1 MIIIIIYAIPDR
13 DKNDSQIGRD
23 VAAQRP
29 PKGLRMTKINRR
41 FTSILLASTAL
52 VAGLGLVTAPASAG
66 SIKNN
71 SPVELTIGGQLNR
84 AFLYV
89 NDGEEGMYRHVDNE
103 NDSTR
108 MFLNADGKINEDWS
122 VGTQFIV
129 LMRSNPS
136 NEMSAS
142 TESAGAGSFEEEAA
156 EVYFTHKRL
165 GTLWLGQGDT
175 ATNGISETDLSG
187 TGVAGYSSVGDVAG
201 GFAFITSATGARSTA
216 TIGGSADNLDGL
228 NVADRIRYDSPEING
243 FHLSTSLLDN
253 GIIDA
258 ALYYSGDISGITV
271 EAAAGW
277 YNGSGNTDAFTD
289 GVSGSVSALAP
300 SGFSL
305 TLAAGTKSSATQ
317 GRDDPKFYY
326 GKVGY
331 QAKLNTF
338 GTTAFAVDLG
348 RFEDSAQN
356 GDTLDTFGAQAVQEI
371 EGTGSSVYVAYRYHT
386 LDRSGTDFDAIHSI
400 MTGAYVAF

>member
-1 MIIIIIYAIPDR
+1 
-13 DKNDSQIGRD
+13 
-23 VAAQRP
+23 
-29 PKGLRMTKINRR
+29 MTKSNKR
-41 FTSILLASTAL
+41 FTSTLLATTAL
-52 VAGLGLVTAPASAG
+52 IAGLGLAAAPASAG

-71 SPVELTIGGQLNR
+71 SPVELTVGGQLNR

-108 MFLNADGKINEDWS
+108 FFLNADGKINEDWS
-122 VGTQFIV
+122 VGTQFIM

-136 NEMSAS
+136 NEMSA
-142 TESAGAGSFEEEAA
+142 TVESAGTGSFEEEAA

-201 GFAFITSATGARSTA
+201 GFAFVTSATGARSTA

-228 NVADRIRYDSPEING
+228 DTADRIRYDSPEING
-243 FHLSTSLLDN
+243 FHLSTSLLS
-253 GIIDA
+253 GGAVDA
-258 ALYYSGDISGITV
+258 ALYYAGEISGATV
-271 EAAAGW
+271 EAAVGW
-277 YNGSGNTDAFTD
+277 YNTSSNPNNEDQFEGGF
-289 GVSGSVSALAP
+289 SGSISALLP
-300 SGFSL
+300 SGFNL
-305 TLAAGTKSSATQ
+305 TLAAGTKSAATQ

-338 GTTAFAVDLG
+338 GPTAFAVDLG

>member
-1 MIIIIIYAIPDR
+1 
-13 DKNDSQIGRD
+13 
-23 VAAQRP
+23 
-29 PKGLRMTKINRR
+29 MTKSNRR
-41 FTSILLASTAL
+41 LTSTLLASTAL
-52 VAGLGLVTAPASAG
+52 IAGLSMMAAPGSAG

-71 SPVELTIGGQLNR
+71 SPVELTVGGQLNR

-108 MFLNADGKINEDWS
+108 IFLNADGKINEDWS
-122 VGTQFIV
+122 VGTQFIM

-136 NEMSAS
+136 NEMSAT
-142 TESAGAGSFEEEAA
+142 TESAGANKFEEEAA

-165 GTLWLGQGDT
+165 GTLWLGQGDA

-201 GFAFITSATGARSTA
+201 GFAFVTSATGARSTA
-216 TIGGSADNLDGL
+216 TIGASADNLDGL

-243 FHLSTSLLDN
+243 FHLSTSLLGN

-258 ALYYSGDISGITV
+258 ALYYSGEVSGIAV

-277 YNGSGNTDAFTD
+277 YNGSGNTAAFTD
-289 GVSGSVSALAP
+289 GVSGSISALVP

-326 GKVGY
+326 GKIGY

-338 GTTAFAVDLG
+338 GPTAFAVDVG

>member
-1 MIIIIIYAIPDR
+1 MTPSKIYR
-13 DKNDSQIGRD
+13 
-23 VAAQRP
+23 
-29 PKGLRMTKINRR
+29 
-41 FTSILLASTAL
+41 LLPALLCATAL
-52 VAGLGLVTAPASAG
+52 STVALGIPASAHAG
-66 SIKNN
+66 SITNN

-108 MFLNADGKINEDWS
+108 IFLNADGKINEDWS
-122 VGTQFIV
+122 VGTQFIM

-136 NEMSAS
+136 NEMSA
-142 TESAGAGSFEEEAA
+142 TAESAGAGSFEEEAA

-187 TGVAGYSSVGDVAG
+187 TSVAGYSSVGDLAG
-201 GFAFITSATGARSTA
+201 GFAFVTSATGARSSA
-216 TIGGSADNLDGL
+216 TIGGAADNLDGL
-228 NVADRIRYDSPEING
+228 DVADRIRYDSPEING
-243 FHLSTSLLDN
+243 FHLSTSLLGN

-258 ALYYSGDISGITV
+258 ALYYSGDVSGITV

-289 GVSGSVSALAP
+289 GISGSVSALAP

-331 QAKLNTF
+331 QTKLNTF

>member
-1 MIIIIIYAIPDR
+1 
-13 DKNDSQIGRD
+13 
-23 VAAQRP
+23 
-29 PKGLRMTKINRR
+29 MTNTKKR
-41 FTSILLASTAL
+41 FTTVLLASTAL
-52 VAGLGLVTAPASAG
+52 IAGLGLAAGTASAG

-89 NDGEEGMYRHVDNE
+89 NDGEEGMYRNVDNE

-122 VGTQFIV
+122 VGTQFIM

-136 NEMSAS
+136 NEMSA
-142 TESAGAGSFEEEAA
+142 TAESAGAGKFEEEAA

-187 TGVAGYSSVGDVAG
+187 
-201 GFAFITSATGARSTA
+201 
-216 TIGGSADNLDGL
+216 L

-243 FHLSTSLLDN
+243 FHLSTSLLS
-253 GIIDA
+253 GGAVDA
-258 ALYYSGDISGITV
+258 ALYYAGNISGVAV

-277 YNGSGNTDAFTD
+277 YNTSSNPNSEDTFENGF
-289 GVSGSVSALAP
+289 SGSVSAMLA
-300 SGFSL
+300 SGFNL

-326 GKVGY
+326 AKVGY
-331 QAKLNTF
+331 QANLNSL
-338 GTTAFAVDLG
+338 GPSAFAVDVG

>member
-1 MIIIIIYAIPDR
+1 MIRMIR
-13 DKNDSQIGRD
+13 NWG
-23 VAAQRP
+23 AAKRRTEHQQ
-29 PKGLRMTKINRR
+29 GLPMTKTNRF
-41 FTSILLASTAL
+41 FTATLLASTAL
-52 VAGLGLVTAPASAG
+52 VASLGLAAEPASAG

-71 SPVELTIGGQLNR
+71 SPLELTVGGQLNR

-103 NDSTR
+103 NASSR
-108 MFLNADGKINEDWS
+108 IFLNASGTINADWS
-122 VGTQFIV
+122 VGTRFEM

-136 NEMSAS
+136 NSMSA
-142 TESAGAGSFEEEAA
+142 TAETAGTSNFEEEAA
-156 EVYFTHKRL
+156 EVFFTHKRL
-165 GTLWLGQGDT
+165 GTLFLGQGDT

-201 GFAFITSATGARSTA
+201 GFAFVTSSTGARSTA

-228 NVADRIRYDSPEING
+228 NTADRIRYDSPEING
-243 FHLSTSLLDN
+243 FHLSTSLLS
-253 GIIDA
+253 GGAVDA
-258 ALYYSGDISGITV
+258 ALYYAGNISGVAV

-277 YNGSGNTDAFTD
+277 YNTSSNPSNESTFENGF
-289 GVSGSVSALAP
+289 SGSVSAMLA
-300 SGFSL
+300 SGFNL

-326 GKVGY
+326 AKVGY
-331 QAKLNTF
+331 QANLNSF
-338 GTTAFAVDLG
+338 GPSAFAIDFG

>member
-1 MIIIIIYAIPDR
+1 MTPSKIYR
-13 DKNDSQIGRD
+13 
-23 VAAQRP
+23 
-29 PKGLRMTKINRR
+29 
-41 FTSILLASTAL
+41 LLPALLCATALSTA
-52 VAGLGLVTAPASAG
+52 ALGIPAPAHAG

-108 MFLNADGKINEDWS
+108 FFLNADGNINEDWS
-122 VGTQFIV
+122 VGTQFIM

-136 NEMSAS
+136 NEMSA
-142 TESAGAGSFEEEAA
+142 TVESAGTGSFEEEAA

-201 GFAFITSATGARSTA
+201 GFAFVTSATGARSSA
-216 TIGGSADNLDGL
+216 TIGGTADNLDGL
-228 NVADRIRYDSPEING
+228 NTADRIRYDSPEING
-243 FHLSTSLLDN
+243 FHLSTSLLS
-253 GIIDA
+253 GGAVDA
-258 ALYYSGDISGITV
+258 ALYYAGEVSGVAV

-277 YNGSGNTDAFTD
+277 YNGSSNGANDDLFED
-289 GVSGSVSALAP
+289 GFSGSVSALLP

-305 TLAAGTKSSATQ
+305 TLAAGSKSAATQ

-331 QAKLNTF
+331 QTKLNTF

>member
-1 MIIIIIYAIPDR
+1 P
-13 DKNDSQIGRD
+13 
-23 VAAQRP
+23 
-29 PKGLRMTKINRR
+29 LR
-41 FTSILLASTAL
+41 
-52 VAGLGLVTAPASAG
+52 
-66 SIKNN
+66 
-71 SPVELTIGGQLNR
+71 
-84 AFLYV
+84 
-89 NDGEEGMYRHVDNE
+89 
-103 NDSTR
+103 
-108 MFLNADGKINEDWS
+108 
-122 VGTQFIV
+122 
-129 LMRSNPS
+129 
-136 NEMSAS
+136 
-142 TESAGAGSFEEEAA
+142 
-156 EVYFTHKRL
+156 
-165 GTLWLGQGDT
+165 LGQGDA

-201 GFAFITSATGARSTA
+201 GFAFVTSATGARSSA

-228 NVADRIRYDSPEING
+228 DVADRIRYDSPEING
-243 FHLSTSLLDN
+243 FHLYTSLLDN

-258 ALYYSGDISGITV
+258 ALYYSGNISGITV

-289 GVSGSVSALAP
+289 GISGSVSALAP

-305 TLAAGTKSSATQ
+305 TLAAGTKSAATQ

-331 QAKLNTF
+331 QTKLNTF